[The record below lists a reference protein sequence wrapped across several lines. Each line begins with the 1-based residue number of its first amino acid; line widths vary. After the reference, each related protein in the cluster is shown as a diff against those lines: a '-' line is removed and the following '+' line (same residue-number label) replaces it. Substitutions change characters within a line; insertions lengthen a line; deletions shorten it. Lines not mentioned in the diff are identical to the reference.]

1 MMKKLGSDWGGW
13 LIETSLVR
21 DNSVVVSAGL
31 AHDITFDVALM
42 EMNDTIKVIGID
54 PTPSSRQSVENLSPE
69 FKDRFIYI
77 DKALHGT
84 QGNVSLGGDANS
96 ILQPRNT
103 TMYQAVS
110 LNEVMD
116 GVDVS
121 LLKMDIEGSEYSV
134 LRHLDKL
141 KADQVCVEWHHW
153 LGSSY
158 TVNDTLHTIDRI
170 IQFGYVEVARST
182 NLPER
187 IIQES
192 LFVRRDLV
200 ESVNFG

>member
-1 MMKKLGSDWGGW
+1 MMKKLGSAWGGW
-13 LIETSLVR
+13 LIETSLIR

-54 PTPSSRQSVENLSPE
+54 PTPSSKQSVDNLPANLKE
-69 FKDRFIYI
+69 RFIYV

-84 QGNVSLGGDANS
+84 QGQVSLGGDANS
-96 ILQPRNT
+96 ILQPLNAT
-103 TMYQAVS
+103 LYQALS

-116 GVDVS
+116 GVDVC

-134 LRHLDKL
+134 FRHLDKL
-141 KADQVCVEWHHW
+141 NADQVCVEWHHW
-153 LGSSY
+153 LGSGY
-158 TVNDTLHTIDRI
+158 TVNDTLNCIDRI
-170 IQFGYVEVARST
+170 VQFGYIEVARST

-200 ESVNFG
+200 RSVNFA

>member
-121 LLKMDIEGSEYSV
+121 LLKMDIEGAECEVLLSTSETALKHIKFMY
-134 LRHLDKL
+134 LEFHPWTPLDLYRETEKYL
-141 KADQVCVEWHHW
+141 ERIFNFQGFW
-153 LGSSY
+153 LGKDNRWEAAY
-158 TVNDTLHTIDRI
+158 LC
-170 IQFGYVEVARST
+170 QK
-182 NLPER
+182 
-187 IIQES
+187 
-192 LFVRRDLV
+192 
-200 ESVNFG
+200 